1 LAYIPL
7 IARVESLPPLP
18 ESVQLLEKLFS
29 YGNPDIDELVKIITL
44 DPLLTAD
51 ILARVNAPYYG
62 FSKKIIS
69 VLQAVT
75 LFGAIQIRAIILSSS
90 IQKNFTIDLLP
101 YNISTSE
108 FSKISTM
115 QSELMFQWYM
125 LVNIDIARDITPI
138 AFLMEIG
145 KILIAK
151 DILEKGKEKNF
162 LKDLDSYD
170 KLTDLENIYTMMT
183 TAQVSALIFKQ
194 LHLND
199 TFHDTMRYLDNETAV
214 PETLKEAVFAL
225 QVVQTTINIKEQL
238 TESSITKATQL
249 LEKKSYNVNT
259 FLRVTQRLRQKF
271 ID

>member
-1 LAYIPL
+1 MAYIPL
-7 IARVESLPPLP
+7 IARVESIPPLP
-18 ESVQLLEKLFS
+18 QSVKLLEELFS
-29 YGNPDIDELVKIITL
+29 CGDPNIDELVKIITF
-44 DPLLTAD
+44 DPLLTVD
-51 ILARVNAPYYG
+51 ILAKVNAPYYG

-75 LFGAIQIRAIILSSS
+75 LFGSTQIRAIVLSSS
-90 IQKNFTIDLLP
+90 IQKNFTIDLSP
-101 YNISTSE
+101 YGISTSE

-125 LVNIDIARDITPI
+125 LINIDIARDITPI

-151 DILEKGKEKNF
+151 DILEKEKGKSF

-170 KLTDLENIYTMMT
+170 NLTDIENIYTMMT

-194 LHLND
+194 LNLNN
-199 TFHDTMRYLDNETAV
+199 TFHDAMSYLDNEIVA
-214 PETLKEAVFAL
+214 PDALKEAVFAL
-225 QVVQTTINIKEQL
+225 QVVQTAINVKEQL
-238 TESSITKATQL
+238 TQESIAKATQL
-249 LEKKSYNVNT
+249 LENNSYNIDT
-259 FLRVTQRLRQKF
+259 FLRVTQRLKRKF